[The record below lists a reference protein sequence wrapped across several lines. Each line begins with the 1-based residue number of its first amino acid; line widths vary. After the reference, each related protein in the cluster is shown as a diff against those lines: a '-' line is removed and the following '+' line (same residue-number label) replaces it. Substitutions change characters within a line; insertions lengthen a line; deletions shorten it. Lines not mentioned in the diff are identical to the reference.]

1 MPCVHSCYYS
11 ARCAI
16 PPPRRPAWG
25 LRLVTVRTHPPC
37 LSGGGQPPT
46 PAYVYSVTKG
56 RYLPI
61 FSFNTA
67 DPDTHMPAND
77 LRLLIIQPTH
87 YKAPTDRT
95 LFKTKRRQMVPLALP
110 YLAAL
115 TPPEWKVTLLD
126 EQLEDIDFDA
136 PVDVVALTAWTLHSY
151 RAYDIAKEFRKR
163 GVKVIMGG
171 PHVYFNA
178 EEAAEHVDAVGVGEA
193 EPIWK
198 EMLDD
203 AAANRLKSIYRATP
217 LKELNGLPAPRY
229 DRLDLKKFG
238 PFRTFAVQSSRGCPF
253 VCDFCSERFYLG
265 GRYRWRPVDE
275 MVNELKLIKN
285 RGSHFFFG
293 ESNFGG
299 KKSRAME
306 LMEGLV
312 PLGIRWSTL
321 WSSNLCLDKEFL
333 DLARKS
339 GVMHVNIGIESIDKD
354 ILDGMRKG
362 WNKASRYHE
371 MFENLR
377 QRDISYS
384 LNFIFGFD
392 DEDHDIYRA
401 TISFLEEHKVP
412 AAYFNILTPTKG
424 TALFNRMEKAGRIIN
439 APEIDRWP
447 GQICQIWP
455 KNCSPREME
464 ARIQWMYK
472 KFYSMRSIFKRL
484 PFPPRSRSDMS
495 SWILD
500 LTERRMAFS
509 STGNNDFDIY

>member
-1 MPCVHSCYYS
+1 MSS
-11 ARCAI
+11 
-16 PPPRRPAWG
+16 
-25 LRLVTVRTHPPC
+25 
-37 LSGGGQPPT
+37 S
-46 PAYVYSVTKG
+46 
-56 RYLPI
+56 
-61 FSFNTA
+61 
-67 DPDTHMPAND
+67 
-77 LRLLIIQPTH
+77 
-87 YKAPTDRT
+87 
-95 LFKTKRRQMVPLALP
+95 
-110 YLAAL
+110 
-115 TPPEWKVTLLD
+115 
-126 EQLEDIDFDA
+126 
-136 PVDVVALTAWTLHSY
+136 
-151 RAYDIAKEFRKR
+151 
-163 GVKVIMGG
+163 
-171 PHVYFNA
+171 
-178 EEAAEHVDAVGVGEA
+178 
-193 EPIWK
+193 
-198 EMLDD
+198 
-203 AAANRLKSIYRATP
+203 
-217 LKELNGLPAPRY
+217 
-229 DRLDLKKFG
+229 
-238 PFRTFAVQSSRGCPF
+238 SSRT
-253 VCDFCSERFYLG
+253 VAATS
-265 GRYRWRPVDE
+265 
-275 MVNELKLIKN
+275 
-285 RGSHFFFG
+285 FG

-455 KNCSPREME
+455 KNCSPRKWKP
-464 ARIQWMYK
+464 AFSGCIKSSTPCAPSSSGCRFRRAPGLTCPRGFWILQNAAWL
-472 KFYSMRSIFKRL
+472 FPPPAITISIFTKPCSA
-484 PFPPRSRSDMS
+484 PFPRPNGGEWHGCLIHSCIPD
-495 SWILD
+495 ILY
-500 LTERRMAFS
+500 LHK
-509 STGNNDFDIY
+509 